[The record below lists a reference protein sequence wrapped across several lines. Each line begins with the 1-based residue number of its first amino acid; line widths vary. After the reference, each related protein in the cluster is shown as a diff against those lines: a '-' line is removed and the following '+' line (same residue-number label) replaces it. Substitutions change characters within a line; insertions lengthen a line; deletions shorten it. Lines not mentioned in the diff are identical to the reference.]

1 LYDRVIKGGTIVDGS
16 GAAAFTGDVAIQGG
30 KIVEILIDFTH
41 LKMNQP
47 FMASDLPTGADR
59 LMQTAE
65 GYVATLVSG
74 EVVQRE
80 GKETG
85 ARPGKLVRSGIK

>member
-1 LYDRVIKGGTIVDGS
+1 
-16 GAAAFTGDVAIQGG
+16 
-30 KIVEILIDFTH
+30 
-41 LKMNQP
+41 
-47 FMASDLPTGADR
+47 MASDLPTGADR

-74 EVVQRE
+74 EAVQRE

-85 ARPGKLVRSGIK
+85 ARPGKLIRS